1 MENVHIFEILKY
13 IEIQIL
19 KYVTTTMAS
28 LTFDVDNNAIV
39 KTKLKNGRNITNTTK
54 NII

>member
-13 IEIQIL
+13 VEIQICHDYDGPL
-19 KYVTTTMAS
+19 
-28 LTFDVDNNAIV
+28 LTFDVENNAIV
-39 KTKLKNGRNITNTTK
+39 KTRLKNRRNITNTTK